1 MGFYLGLLW
10 AFLPWLIVFVL
21 GVIASKLMT
30 SARKRKGTAVIFGA
44 AVQMLI
50 PDPYAERTIEMMVVE
65 KKQTK
70 KQGEDRGKL
79 TKKK

>member
-1 MGFYLGLLW
+1 
-10 AFLPWLIVFVL
+10 
-21 GVIASKLMT
+21 
-30 SARKRKGTAVIFGA
+30 
-44 AVQMLI
+44 VQMLI